1 MTWLVSG
8 FLSGVIF
15 NETAEIMAQKFSDG
29 LNWQALMSK
38 P

>member
-8 FLSGVIF
+8 FSPGVIF
-15 NETAEIMAQKFSDG
+15 NEITEIMAQKFSDG

>member
-8 FLSGVIF
+8 FSSGVIF
-15 NETAEIMAQKFSDG
+15 NETTEIMAQKFSDG

>member
-1 MTWLVSG
+1 MTWLASG
-8 FLSGVIF
+8 FSSGVIF
-15 NETAEIMAQKFSDG
+15 NEITEIMAQKFSDG